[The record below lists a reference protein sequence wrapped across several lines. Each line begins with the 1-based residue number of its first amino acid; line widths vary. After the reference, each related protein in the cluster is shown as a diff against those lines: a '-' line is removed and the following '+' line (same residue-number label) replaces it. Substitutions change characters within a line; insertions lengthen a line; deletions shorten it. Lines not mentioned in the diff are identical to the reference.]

1 MNKITFIAVVAGKD
15 DIDRFLELTLYSIL
29 KNFNNTDIEEFL
41 IITREQDI
49 DYFQNE
55 LNKNNYN
62 KDNNNQIKIINEK
75 KVFNKRVYSNY
86 QLQII
91 LKLYISY
98 YVKTELYITLD
109 SDMYL
114 TKKISINDII
124 VDNKP
129 IVNFEK
135 IKYHIDWHNSS
146 KKLLN
151 IDFNENDD
159 CIGVTPSILYT
170 NFVKQL
176 LKEYEKDILSFPK
189 LFTEYSLYSLFITHK
204 YNISLDKL
212 YYRKNLYNNCIW
224 KKLDNKFDITIY
236 TNKIKEQFN
245 EKETIFSII
254 QSNLVRLR
262 DISKDDY
269 NNIIK
274 YIINNIK

>member
-15 DIDRFLELTLYSIL
+15 DINRFLELTLYSIL
-29 KNFNNTDIEEFL
+29 KNFNNADIEEFL
-41 IITREQDI
+41 IITREQDM

-62 KDNNNQIKIINEK
+62 KDYNNQIKIINEK
-75 KVFNKRVYSNY
+75 KVFNKKVYSNY

-135 IKYHIDWHNSS
+135 IKYHIGWHNST
-146 KKLLN
+146 KKILN

-224 KKLDNKFDITIY
+224 NKLDNKFDITIY

-262 DISKDDY
+262 DISKDEY

>member
-55 LNKNNYN
+55 SNKNNYN

>member
-15 DIDRFLELTLYSIL
+15 DINRFLELTLYSIL
-29 KNFNNTDIEEFL
+29 KNFNNADIEEFL
-41 IITREQDI
+41 IITREQDM

-75 KVFNKRVYSNY
+75 KVFNKKVYSNY

-135 IKYHIDWHNSS
+135 IKYHIDWHYSS
-146 KKLLN
+146 KKILN
-151 IDFNENDD
+151 IEFNENDD

-224 KKLDNKFDITIY
+224 NKLDNKFDITIY

-269 NNIIK
+269 INIIK
-274 YIINNIK
+274 YIINNII